1 MKDMR
6 RLLAFSMLSVVVFG
20 TGCQRATSSA
30 APVGDGPLIVVS
42 APLTTDPWV
51 GQFAERG
58 AALAVDQLNANRT
71 GSAKIR
77 LQVLDN
83 AASPS
88 TAVANARTAVAEGA
102 AALITDG
109 TGALALSRVT
119 DPASLPVFVV
129 LDGGGSFVD
138 AHAHPTIFRLAPA
151 NTYMSRRLADYLA
164 DKTPSVALFGDDS
177 SYGRDGAAQLKID
190 LTHDGI
196 PIVASSV
203 LPAAAQDVSAQVLA
217 ARRAGAR
224 ALVVWAGA
232 PDIAQVIRTA
242 RADGWNAAVYTGP
255 TGEDPL
261 VRQQL
266 ADHPEWL
273 DGTTFVSFRIT
284 SEQGPG
290 PFNQFRAAYEHRYG
304 PDKVGM
310 SADGRPVVQ
319 PPDWATYPYDAVR
332 LVSAALSQSG
342 GRIGALLLSAVQA
355 VSIIGANG
363 DQRGF
368 GPDTREG
375 VSSSDMYFAR
385 FRQMR
390 FAPVTDDLLSTH
402 LPTVA
407 Q

>member
-1 MKDMR
+1 M
-6 RLLAFSMLSVVVFG
+6 RLLLALALVGTVAFATS
-20 TGCQRATSSA
+20 CQRAHFSTTA
-30 APVGDGPLIVVS
+30 AGSGPLVVVS
-42 APLTTDPWV
+42 APLTADRWI
-51 GQFAERG
+51 GRFAQRG
-58 AALAVDQLNANRT
+58 AELAVDELNVNRD
-71 GSAKIR
+71 GQPKLR

-88 TAVANARTAVAEGA
+88 TALANARTAVAEGA

-109 TGALALSRVT
+109 TGALGVSRVT

-129 LDGGGSFVD
+129 FDGGASFVD
-138 AHAHPTIFRLAPA
+138 ARAHPTIFRLAPA
-151 NTYMSRRLADYLA
+151 NTYLSRRLADYLA
-164 DKTPSVALFGDDS
+164 DKTPNVALLSDDS
-177 SYGRDGAAQLKID
+177 SYGRDGAAQLNTE
-190 LTHDGI
+190 LAHDDI
-196 PIVASSV
+196 PAVATSV
-203 LPAAAQDVSAQVLA
+203 LPAAAEDVSAHVLA

-232 PDIAQVIRTA
+232 PNVGQVIRTA
-242 RADGWNAAVYTGP
+242 RAAGWHVPVYTGP

-290 PFNQFRAAYEHRYG
+290 PFNQFRTAYEHRYG
-304 PDKVGM
+304 PDKVGV

-319 PPDWATYPYDAVR
+319 PPDWATYPYDAVK
-332 LVSAALSQSG
+332 LVAAALSESSDQL
-342 GRIGALLLSAVQA
+342 GAPLLTAVQA
-355 VSIIGANG
+355 VSITGANG

-385 FRQMR
+385 FHHMR

-402 LPTVA
+402 LPIVN